1 MDDFV
6 PIAKNDAA
14 AHMRQESLR
23 LNLEDLRGQLTLRL
37 TILLLA
43 VAQLMVLFYDSPV
56 PFPVDMV
63 LFWLSMS
70 AVGLLVLWLRGE
82 YPVWGRRLLA
92 GGMTAVLLLGMWL
105 FPMPWIPYTGLL
117 LVFATSM
124 LVRNG
129 ELGTAVAVG
138 ALAVYLSRAGLRAYD
153 LTPFLSLLVLAVAIA
168 VLAMRILYTSLDW
181 VWQMN
186 EQSKALLATTRNQ
199 QAELRSMVKSLRIVN
214 DIRER
219 TEYELMIAHKEAQH
233 ARQLKE
239 QFAANISHE
248 LRTPLSIILGFSEV
262 MYLSPE
268 VYGPLLPPPLMRD
281 VYQIY
286 RNSRHLL
293 EMIDDILDLSRFEM
307 VGFTLKKEPTDLAAL
322 LHEAAAIV
330 GNLFEKSDA
339 VILQVVV
346 PPDLPPIAIDQTRIR
361 QVLLNLLNNA
371 HRFTAVGSVTLTAV
385 AEPNHIL
392 VRVQDTGPGIP
403 ADQLGDI
410 FTEFYQV
417 DYSLSRSHGGAGL
430 GLAICQRFVEAHDGR
445 IWVESAAGGGSTFA
459 FTLPLDPLA
468 QPHAHLYRTR
478 AAEPQSRSIHPCLL
492 LVEPDPQVRSLVAR
506 HLDAYEVLPVDD
518 PANLAALVAERHP
531 LAVLV
536 NVPPGQQPDP
546 ALTAGLTIPIVE
558 CSLPSQAWM
567 ATALGAR
574 ACLTKPINFQQLLME
589 IDRLE
594 ENGTAVRDVLVIDD
608 NPGICQLVERSL
620 GAHNGR
626 FAIRIAYEGRSGLL
640 AMAQSPPDLV
650 ILDLMMPEVDG
661 FAVLET
667 MQNRPELTAVPVILL
682 TATSYIEESLAQY
695 GNQIR
700 IAQAAPW
707 HPAETL
713 HLLKSA
719 LAGLKPSPVVEEPV

>member
-1 MDDFV
+1 MADSAPAF
-6 PIAKNDAA
+6 IFAA
-14 AHMRQESLR
+14 TPQLRSENLR
-23 LNLEDLRGQLTLRL
+23 LNLEDLRRQLTLRL
-37 TILLLA
+37 AILVLA
-43 VAQLMVLFYDSPV
+43 VAQLLVLFYESPV
-56 PFPVDMV
+56 DFPLHML
-63 LFWLSMS
+63 LFWFTISV
-70 AVGLLVLWLRGE
+70 VGVLVLWLRGDH
-82 YPVWGRRLLA
+82 PTWARRLLVW
-92 GGMTAVLLLGMWL
+92 GVTAVLLLAMVL
-105 FPMPWIPYTGLL
+105 FPMPWIPYAGLL
-117 LVFATSM
+117 LVFANSM
-124 LVRNG
+124 LVRNS

-138 ALAVYLSRAGLRAYD
+138 GLAVYLSYTGWRAYD
-153 LTPFLSLLVLAVAIA
+153 LAPFLSLLVVAAAIA
-168 VLAMRILYTSLDW
+168 VLAVRTLYTTLDW

-186 EQSKALLATTRNQ
+186 EQSKSLLATTRSQ

-214 DIRER
+214 EIRER
-219 TEYELMIAHKEAQH
+219 TEHELMVAHKEAQQ

-268 VYGPLLPPPLMRD
+268 VYGSEGLPPPLMRD

-339 VILQVVV
+339 VVLRVEAA
-346 PPDLPPIAIDQTRIR
+346 PDLPVVSIDQTRIR

-371 HRFTAVGSVTLTAV
+371 HRFTTSGSVTLTAV
-385 AEPNHIL
+385 AEADHLL

-403 ADQLGDI
+403 ADKLADI
-410 FTEFYQV
+410 FTEFYQL

-445 IWVESAAGGGSTFA
+445 IWVESSEGVGSTFF

-468 QPHAHLYRTR
+468 EPSGHLYRTR
-478 AAEPQSRSIHPCLL
+478 PLEAQSTEIRPCLL
-492 LVEPDPQVRSLVAR
+492 LVEPDAQVRSLVSR
-506 HLDAYEVLPVDD
+506 HLDAYEIVPVPD
-518 PANLAALVAERHP
+518 PADLAALAAQQHP

-536 NVPPGQQPDP
+536 NVQPGQQPDP
-546 ALTAGLTIPIVE
+546 ALIAGLTVPVIE

-567 ATALGAR
+567 ATTLGAH
-574 ACLTKPINFQQLLME
+574 ACLTKPIDFRQLLAE
-589 IDRLE
+589 IDRL
-594 ENGTAVRDVLVIDD
+594 GAIQDVLVIDD
-608 NPGICQLVERSL
+608 NPGVCQLVERSL
-620 GAHNGR
+620 KTGDGR
-626 FAIRIAYEGRSGLL
+626 FTVRIAYEGRTGLQ
-640 AMAQSPPDLV
+640 AMSQSPPDLV

-661 FAVLET
+661 FEVLKT
-667 MQNRPELTAVPVILL
+667 MQSTPELTAVPVILL
-682 TATSYIEESLAQY
+682 TATSYIEDTLAQY
-695 GNQIR
+695 GSQVKIT
-700 IAQAAPW
+700 QAALW

-713 HLLKSA
+713 RFLRSA
-719 LAGLKPSPVVEEPV
+719 LAGLKPTPIIEPV

>member
-1 MDDFV
+1 MTDIV
-6 PIAKNDAA
+6 PTINLNDAPYE
-14 AHMRQESLR
+14 RRESLR
-23 LNLEDLRGQLTLRL
+23 VNLEDLRGQLTLRL
-37 TILLLA
+37 AILLL
-43 VAQLMVLFYDSPV
+43 VVGQLLVLFYDSPV
-56 PFPVDMV
+56 PFPLDMV
-63 LFWLSMS
+63 LYWLFIS
-70 AVGLLVLWLRGE
+70 AVGVLVLWLRGDH
-82 YPVWGRRLLA
+82 PVLARRLLA
-92 GGMTAVLLLGMWL
+92 GGMTAVLLIGMWL
-105 FPMPWIPYTGLL
+105 FPMPWIPYAGLL
-117 LVFATSM
+117 LVFAASM
-124 LVRNG
+124 LARNG

-138 ALAVYLSRAGLRAYD
+138 LLAVYLSRAGLRAYD

-186 EQSKALLATTRNQ
+186 EQSKSLLATTRNQ
-199 QAELRSMVKSLRIVN
+199 QAELRSMVKSLRIIN

-262 MYLSPE
+262 MHLSPE
-268 VYGPLLPPPLMRD
+268 VYGPALPPPLMRD

-322 LHEAAAIV
+322 LVEAAAIV
-330 GNLFEKSDA
+330 SNLFEKSEA
-339 VILQVVV
+339 VTLRVDVAAN
-346 PPDLPPIAIDQTRIR
+346 LPEVAIDQTRIR

-371 HRFTAVGSVTLTAV
+371 HRFTTSGSVTLTAV
-385 AEPNHIL
+385 TEASHIV

-403 ADQLGDI
+403 ADKLGDI
-410 FTEFYQV
+410 FTEFYQL

-445 IWVESAAGGGSTFA
+445 IWVESVEGVGSTFS

-468 QPHAHLYRTR
+468 EPAAHLYRTR
-478 AAEPQSRSIHPCLL
+478 PVEPLARSIQPCLL

-518 PANLAALVAERHP
+518 MTNLAALVARQRP

-536 NVPPGQQPDP
+536 NIQPGQQPDP
-546 ALTAGLTIPIVE
+546 ALTAGLTVPIVE

-574 ACLTKPINFQQLLME
+574 ACLTKPIDFRQLMGE
-589 IDRLE
+589 IDRLAAA
-594 ENGTAVRDVLVIDD
+594 GSVVRDVLVIDD

-620 GAHNGR
+620 GAHDGR
-626 FAIRIAYEGRSGLL
+626 FTVRIAYEGRSGLL

-661 FAVLET
+661 FVVLET
-667 MQNRPELTAVPVILL
+667 MQNKPELAAVPVILL
-682 TATSYIEESLAQY
+682 TATSYIEDTLAQY
-695 GNQIR
+695 GNQVR
-700 IAQAAPW
+700 IVQAASW

-719 LAGLKPSPVVEEPV
+719 LAGLKPAPILEEPV